1 MSNIEGDTP
10 MGDNTPSD
18 IQQGDLL
25 QAMYQ
30 RITQLEEAINNTQA
44 RYTAPSQ
51 GSSHSSKEPKIS
63 SPPPFSGRKDEALEF
78 LLKCDMVFDI
88 QPRSYATTK
97 SKIAF
102 VTNLLKDEAYRWVM
116 PYLTLPLID
125 QPEWIHNWML
135 FKDEFK
141 KSFGDTNIIETS
153 RQKLKVLK
161 QSKAATSYATEFRR
175 LAAYLNWG
183 DEALRHHF
191 FDGLKEDVK
200 DKILTPNNFVTLN
213 ELIDSSIIWDNLLY
227 ERRKGSTTL
236 TMRPSTTRIDTTFH
250 RNQPSTFQTTPRNST
265 SSNITSSWSGPVP
278 MEIDAVRPRF
288 THLTDEERKHRKEN
302 NLCLYCGKAGHIAAD
317 CRVRN
322 KSGTQLKVNA
332 THKLESKNLK
342 PQA

>member
-1 MSNIEGDTP
+1 M
-10 MGDNTPSD
+10 SD
-18 IQQGDLL
+18 IQGDTSMGTTTPTPIQQEHELL
-25 QAMYQ
+25 QILHQ
-30 RITQLEEAINNTQA
+30 RIAQLETAMASSQVQQQA
-44 RYTAPSQ
+44 RQSQ
-51 GSSHSSKEPKIS
+51 TSVHPGKEPKIS

-88 QPRSYATTK
+88 QPHSYATTK

-116 PYLTLPLID
+116 PFLTQPLID
-125 QPEWIHNWML
+125 QPEWIHNWAL

-161 QSKAATSYATEFRR
+161 QTKAATSYATEFRR

-183 DEALRHHF
+183 DEALRHPF

-200 DKILTPNNFVTLN
+200 DKILTPNNFTTLN
-213 ELIDSSIIWDNLLY
+213 ELIDTSVVWDNLLY
-227 ERRKGSTTL
+227 ERRKGPTTFSVRSST
-236 TMRPSTTRIDTTFH
+236 SRIDT
-250 RNQPSTFQTTPRNST
+250 PFQRSRPFTTRFQASPTST
-265 SSNITSSWSGPVP
+265 STSWSGPVP

-288 THLTDEERKHRKEN
+288 TPLTPEERKHRMDN
-302 NLCLYCGKAGHIAAD
+302 NLCLYCGKAGHTASD
-317 CRVRN
+317 CHAKAKPRP
-322 KSGTQLKVNA
+322 QLKVNVIRSI
-332 THKLESKNLK
+332 ESKNSK